1 MNDINYY
8 SQAFPV
14 SVFPESRKIYGF
26 KLDDFQKVLDALFCM
41 TDLQSNKKY
50 FKKPANIVVAET
62 NKNIFIGISFEKAI
76 LRYTSL
82 GTINK
87 MLNSDED
94 AEKYLRTLSI
104 ENLGFNLNCLVKL
117 PIAEFKS
124 IFANLLFQFNSSQK
138 TGQFIYTF
146 DEKIKQCI
154 AEFQKGI
161 QNSGSIYGGNGM
173 WINPIFKARDLTV
186 DPNMCFCVLPFSKER
201 LEIFDE
207 IIKPTL
213 EDNFDIN
220 VIRSGNIF
228 GPNLN
233 IMETIWTYINQ
244 SAFVIVDLS
253 EKNPNVFY
261 ELGIC
266 HTLGKP
272 VITLC
277 DQESYD
283 KDYEGKLP
291 FDISTINTIFYKNS
305 GAGPQKMVQ
314 QIVKNVE
321 AIRSGKPYIE

>member
-1 MNDINYY
+1 MKSIYY
-8 SQAFPV
+8 SHSFP
-14 SVFPESRKIYGF
+14 SNIAIEQILGYK
-26 KLDDFQKVLDALFCM
+26 KEDFQKALDSLFFLLD
-41 TDLQSNKKY
+41 TFSNERV
-50 FKKPANIVVAET
+50 FQRPLNIVVAKT
-62 NKNIFIGISFEKAI
+62 NDKLILSINTSKAI
-76 LRYTSL
+76 L
-82 GTINK
+82 GF
-87 MLNSDED
+87 NSIAEIPETLDEND
-94 AEKYLRTLSI
+94 AEQIIRKTVVR
-104 ENLGFNLNCLVKL
+104 ELGFDIELILKIDLVF
-117 PIAEFKS
+117 FKNNFDYFVS
-124 IFANLLFQFNSSQK
+124 QFNQNQYNSK
-138 TGQFIYTF
+138 KIYTF
-146 DEKIKQCI
+146 SPEVEEYIKKLEKQVKHY
-154 AEFQKGI
+154 
-161 QNSGSIYGGNGM
+161 NLVLGGNSM
-173 WINPIFKARDLTV
+173 WVNPIFKARDLSL

-207 IIKPTL
+207 IIKPAL

-228 GPNLN
+228 EPNLN

-291 FDISTINTIFYKNS
+291 FDISAINTIFYKNS